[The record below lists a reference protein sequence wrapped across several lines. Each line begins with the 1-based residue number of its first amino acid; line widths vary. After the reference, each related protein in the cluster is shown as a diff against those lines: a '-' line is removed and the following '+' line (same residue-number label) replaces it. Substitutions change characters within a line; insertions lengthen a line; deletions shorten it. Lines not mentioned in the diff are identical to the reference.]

1 MGPGMRLLKLLP
13 FCREHY
19 VQLEFPQKKDRLKPF
34 FHNTSEKGERETASV
49 IISVKCHPS

>member
-1 MGPGMRLLKLLP
+1 MRLKLP
-13 FCREHY
+13 TFCQEHHI
-19 VQLEFPQKKDRLKPF
+19 QLEFPQKKGQRLKPF